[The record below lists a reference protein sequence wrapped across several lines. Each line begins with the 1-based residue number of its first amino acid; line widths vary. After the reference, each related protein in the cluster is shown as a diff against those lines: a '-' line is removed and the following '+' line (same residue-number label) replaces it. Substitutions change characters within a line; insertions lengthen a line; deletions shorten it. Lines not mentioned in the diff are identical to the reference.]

1 MVINQPIN
9 KPVIDRIIVKIYDKK
24 MCITYTWNMCF
35 LASVSYVFLF
45 NQNDLYQSSAFD
57 LYMI

>member
-1 MVINQPIN
+1 MLSIEC
-9 KPVIDRIIVKIYDKK
+9 IVKLYDKK
-24 MCITYTWNMCF
+24 NVYYIYMEYVF